1 MSMLSNDSVNKFY
14 QTYDSLVGTNAA
26 LPLILSDITAKMDQ
40 EKRDYFTVHVDQQI
54 IYFQFERRDG
64 ELIFTGTHG

>member
-1 MSMLSNDSVNKFY
+1 MTMLSNDSVNKFY
-14 QTYDSLVGTNAA
+14 QTYDSLVGTNAV

-40 EKRDYFTVHVDQQI
+40 EQRDYFTVHIDQQT

-64 ELIFTGTHG
+64 ELIFTGTHR